1 MSEIGRAGEGGH
13 NGDACERPRDEA
25 ETGWRTTARGRKT
38 LEEERRPRDHDTQV
52 SSDEDWGECQGE
64 RQGESEAAREG

>member
-1 MSEIGRAGEGGH
+1 M
-13 NGDACERPRDEA
+13 
-25 ETGWRTTARGRKT
+25 
-38 LEEERRPRDHDTQV
+38 EEERRPRDHDTQV